1 MNAVRIVPLLLVA
14 FLVIGCSRDASS
26 PRRIA
31 ADGAMESK
39 QEMAAE
45 GASRYMAAAV
55 DQVAPA
61 APPPAPSAV
70 VPPGIARQL
79 VRNASLRVVVKD
91 LDSTSRRAQALAV
104 SLGGHVAHVD
114 EQRPE
119 GAPSA
124 TLVLRVP
131 VARLD
136 EALAALRAMG
146 VRVEHE
152 TQGVED
158 VTEQVVD
165 LDARLRTLEATERE
179 LRALLAE
186 SRQRG
191 QKVADIMAVY
201 RELTGIRTQIEQL
214 QAQRSALE
222 TMAALSTIHLQLVPA
237 VTTLPVAGTGWRPG
251 ETFRSSLRALVGGLR
266 VVGDLAIFLVVVVI
280 PLAGLAVVPA
290 LLVVRFMRRRG
301 VRAATTG

>member
-1 MNAVRIVPLLLVA
+1 MNAVRIVPLLLLV

-31 ADGAMESK
+31 ARDGATSTREMAEQSAESK
-39 QEMAAE
+39 A
-45 GASRYMAAAV
+45 GYMAAAV
-55 DQVAPA
+55 DQIAPA
-61 APPPAPSAV
+61 APPPAPSAE
-70 VPPGIARQL
+70 VPAIARQL
-79 VRNASLRVVVKD
+79 VRNASLQVVVRD

-104 SLGGHVAHVD
+104 SLGGYVAHVD

-124 TLVLRVP
+124 TLILRVP

-201 RELTGIRTQIEQL
+201 RELTGIRTQIEQF

-222 TMAALSTIHLQLVPA
+222 KMAALSTIHLQLVPA
-237 VTTLPVAGTGWRPG
+237 PTALPVAGTGWRPD
-251 ETFRSSLRALVGGLR
+251 ETFRNSLRALLAGLR
-266 VVGDLAIFLVVVVI
+266 VVADAAIFTIVVVV
-280 PLAGLAVVPA
+280 PLA
-290 LLVVRFMRRRG
+290 LLVGLPLLMVAQRRRRRVG
-301 VRAATTG
+301 V